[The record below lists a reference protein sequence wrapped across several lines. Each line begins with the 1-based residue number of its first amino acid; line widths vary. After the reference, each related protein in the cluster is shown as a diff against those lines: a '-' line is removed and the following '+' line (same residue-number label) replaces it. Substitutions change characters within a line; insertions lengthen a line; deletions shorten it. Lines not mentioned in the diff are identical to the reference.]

1 MIQKKRHIAKTI
13 TYRLWSSTMSLL
25 VIKFIT
31 GSWQIGALFS
41 SMELIIKPLSYYFH
55 ERIWYKWI
63 KYGVKKNECSE

>member
-1 MIQKKRHIAKTI
+1 MIQQKRHVAKTI

-63 KYGVKKNECSE
+63 KYGVKKDECSE

>member
-1 MIQKKRHIAKTI
+1 MIQQKRHIAKTI

-63 KYGVKKNECSE
+63 KYGVKKDECSE